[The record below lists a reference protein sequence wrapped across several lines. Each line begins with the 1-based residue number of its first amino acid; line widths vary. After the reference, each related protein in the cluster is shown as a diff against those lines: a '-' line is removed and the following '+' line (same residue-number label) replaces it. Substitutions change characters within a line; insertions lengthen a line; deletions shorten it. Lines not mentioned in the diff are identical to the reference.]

1 MLKFFFF
8 SFFLL
13 LSSWS
18 FASGAENGKK
28 MLASFFDLELGSYSY
43 TCDKTDGQR
52 RAFYTHCSRT
62 FFLTKKTTVKEIFE
76 TFVPTYNWK
85 KFRETWKGEALH
97 VFVQCTR
104 CHHSNK
110 ITKFFVFKNE
120 EDIFLENKELNK
132 FLLEHSSNNNPL
144 RSLKECSF
152 FIPNFNKNSLERDD
166 LSLLSEFFS

>member
-8 SFFLL
+8 SFSLL

-18 FASGAENGKK
+18 FASGAEKGKK

-43 TCDKTDGQR
+43 TYSEIAAQR
-52 RAFYTHCSRT
+52 RGFYTHCSRA

-85 KFRETWKGEALH
+85 KFRETWKGKALH
-97 VFVQCTR
+97 IFVQCTR
-104 CHHSNK
+104 CKRSNK
-110 ITKFFVFKNE
+110 RMKLFVFENE
-120 EDIFLENKELNK
+120 EDVFLENKELNK
-132 FLLEHSSNNNPL
+132 FLLENSSNNNPL
-144 RSLKECSF
+144 RGLKECSF